1 MGYHIN
7 NGFKD
12 IDWEAMVIDNECS
25 CFTKSHSQMTA
36 RQWYDYV
43 KESGRYNAEE
53 IEEMTKNYAPILD
66 KLGL

>member
-1 MGYHIN
+1 MFN
-7 NGFKD
+7 SS
-12 IDWEAMVIDNECS
+12 EAMVIDNEC
-25 CFTKSHSQMTA
+25 CRFTKSQAQMTA

-43 KESGRYNAEE
+43 KESDRFNSEE

>member
-1 MGYHIN
+1 MRKQSDKFYL
-7 NGFKD
+7 

-25 CFTKSHSQMTA
+25 CFTKSQSQMTA
-36 RQWYDYV
+36 RLWYDYV

>member
-1 MGYHIN
+1 
-7 NGFKD
+7 
-12 IDWEAMVIDNECS
+12 
-25 CFTKSHSQMTA
+25 MTA

-43 KESGRYNAEE
+43 KESGRHNAEE